1 MYHREAHMKNLRLI
15 GAFII
20 HTLTLLNLQACDHQN
35 NLSYPSSVQVN
46 EASSDSASNFS
57 NIPLLVVQ
65 IEFSDQLFHSDTLT
79 WHNKIFGSEHSTQLN
94 YYWKTASKNDF
105 QILPAHE
112 TQATIGDGV
121 VTITLNQ
128 QHPNCVGK
136 CYPVWKE
143 LFKEAIELADTYV
156 NFNDFDANN
165 NSQLEQQELQVLFIV
180 AGTERAIT
188 GTGVHA
194 HSSRIYGIKLD
205 NINDIL
211 LSNKYSAIGEK
222 HDLNQDASIGVIAH
236 ELGHSIFNRHDIYK
250 DEHGS
255 KFSLMGRGVWSKKEE
270 ETQYGSQP
278 ALPNP
283 INQTQM
289 AFNHINQVIISNNSE
304 NNLIQEEE
312 IIKLHINDRYHLL
325 IENRSCSNEYVNS
338 CINDANGLFIWKVDN
353 TSENSHPE
361 IQSIEDNK
369 TQYPLY
375 YPFDEYEYLDSDM
388 SIRIYNISE
397 ADAGTNNTIETV
409 EDDDEDIQN
418 HKIALMFDVH
428 IDRYQ

>member
-1 MYHREAHMKNLRLI
+1 MHHREVHMKNLRFI

-20 HTLTLLNLQACDHQN
+20 HTLTLLNLQACDAQQN
-35 NLSYPSSVQVN
+35 ISSPSSVQVN
-46 EASSDSASNFS
+46 EASSFS
-57 NIPLLVVQ
+57 NIPLLVIQ
-65 IEFSDQLFHSDTLT
+65 IEFSDQLFNNNSQT
-79 WHNKIFGSEHSTQLN
+79 WHDKIFGSEHSNQLN

-128 QHPNCVGK
+128 PHPNCKSK

-143 LFKEAIELADTYV
+143 VFKEAIELADTYV
-156 NFNDFDANN
+156 NFNDFDTNN

-180 AGTERAIT
+180 AGYERAIT

-211 LSNKYSAIGEK
+211 FSNKYSAIGEK

-250 DEHGS
+250 DENGS
-255 KFSLMGRGVWSKKEE
+255 KFSLMGSGLWSKQEE
-270 ETQYGSQP
+270 EAQYGSQP
-278 ALPNP
+278 SLPNP
-283 INQTQM
+283 SNQLDM
-289 AFNHINQVIISNNSE
+289 DFNNINQVIISTNSE

-325 IENRSCSNEYVNS
+325 IENRSCNHEYVNS
-338 CINDANGLFIWKVDN
+338 CINDANGLLIWKVDN

-361 IQSIEDNK
+361 IQSIEYNT

-375 YPFDEYEYLDSDM
+375 YPFDEYEYIDSDM

-397 ADAGTNNTIETV
+397 ADAVTNNTIETV
-409 EDDDEDIQN
+409 EDDNEDIQN
-418 HKIALMFDVH
+418 HTIALMFDVH